1 MGEEKECKKAREQ
14 GDNEAGSGYERCEEQ
29 SSELESE
36 EQSEGES
43 EGQSDGERQGR
54 KEDEGLTK
62 KKS

>member
-36 EQSEGES
+36 GQSEGE
-43 EGQSDGERQGR
+43 RKGR